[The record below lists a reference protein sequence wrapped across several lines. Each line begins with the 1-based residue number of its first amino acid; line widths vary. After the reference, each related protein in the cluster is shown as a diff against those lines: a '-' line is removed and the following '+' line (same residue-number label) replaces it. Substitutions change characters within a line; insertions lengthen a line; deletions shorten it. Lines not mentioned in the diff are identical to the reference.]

1 VHALRAQRTEFKME
15 FKLDFVN
22 AFNEVERGAVIDE
35 VRHQCHTMIPERN
48 SGAWLS
54 TILR

>member
-1 VHALRAQRTEFKME
+1 MHALRAQRTEFKME